1 MKNLKRTFVLAAGLL
16 ISSISFGQNQFHM
29 TQYMVHQ
36 PFINPAS
43 MGMYDNMNGSVFY
56 KNQWTGFDGAPK
68 LIGFNFNS
76 PIGAGRKN
84 RLGLTV
90 VNDKIGVN
98 MNTSI
103 SGSYAY
109 SIKTGAASTLSFGLA
124 ATLGLRQSDY
134 ADVETTIADPEF
146 LSNTP
151 TLAMPNFK
159 FGAFYKAKNWY
170 VGMSLPNMLKN
181 TIEFGTE
188 FTSAT
193 SFDFSDWH
201 FYLHGGYSWEIND
214 NLDLNSSTI
223 FKHVSGAPFQV
234 DISTML
240 AIKKKFGFGLNYRTS
255 KDLSALIRFRLNPM
269 LEMAYAYD
277 YSFSELNKFSSGSH
291 EIMIV
296 FDIYNKD
303 KRPDMAMPRY

>member
-1 MKNLKRTFVLAAGLL
+1 MKNLKRTVILAAGLF
-16 ISSISFGQNQFHM
+16 IASSAQSQNQFHL

-43 MGMYDNMNGSVFY
+43 MGMFDNMNGSIFY

-68 LIGFNFNS
+68 LIGFNFNT
-76 PIGAGRKN
+76 PLGTGMKN
-84 RLGLTV
+84 RVGLTV
-90 VNDKIGVN
+90 VNDRIGVN
-98 MNTSI
+98 SVTSI

-109 SIKTGAASTLSFGLA
+109 SIKTGTSSTLSFGLA
-124 ATLGLRQSDY
+124 ATLGLRQSDF
-134 ADVETTIADPEF
+134 ADVSTTIVDPEF
-146 LSNTP
+146 QANTP

-181 TIEFGTE
+181 TIEYTNE
-188 FTSAT
+188 FSGAT
-193 SFDFSDWH
+193 SFDLSDWH
-201 FYLHGGYSWEIND
+201 FYLHGGYSWAINE

-234 DISTML
+234 DISTMMV
-240 AIKKKFGFGLNYRTS
+240 IKKKFGIGVNYRTS
-255 KDLSALIRFRLNPM
+255 KDISGLLRFRLNPM

-277 YSFSELNKFSSGSH
+277 YNISDINKFSSGSH
-291 EIMIV
+291 EIMII

-303 KRPDMAMPRY
+303 KKPDQAMPRY